1 MRSRRSVVLK
11 AQVLK
16 MRWEQ
21 MVRETENISGQ
32 AQNSAAEIRTYEIQ
46 VAGVPLKL
54 RSSHEDRTV
63 RELVGL
69 VDEKVKQAMSS
80 NSNISYQK
88 ALLLASLH
96 IAEDFIYFKKAASQ
110 RLDQLEVKTKSIISE
125 LDASPLAR
133 MEVEA

>member
-1 MRSRRSVVLK
+1 MREVKTSD
-11 AQVLK
+11 
-16 MRWEQ
+16 
-21 MVRETENISGQ
+21 Q
-32 AQNSAAEIRTYEIQ
+32 APDSAAEIRTYEVQ

-96 IAEDFIYFKKAASQ
+96 IAEDLIYLKKAASE
-110 RLDQLEVKTKSIISE
+110 RLEHLEVKTKSIIAE